1 MTVRTKTGGR
11 KTGTPNKRTQDIT
24 ALLDRLGCNP
34 IEGMAHIAMDT
45 FNPLEIRARMY
56 AELAQYVAP
65 KRKSVEIDTGEKE
78 RIVFNIGIP
87 VRHQVDATLEKFPAP
102 VLVS

>member
-1 MTVRTKTGGR
+1 MANGFKTGGR
-11 KTGTPNKRTQDIT
+11 TSGTPNKATQLIADKLE
-24 ALLDRLGCNP
+24 ALGCDP

-45 FNPLEIRARMY
+45 FNPLEIRARMF

-87 VRHQVDATLEKFPAP
+87 ARQQVAATLEKFPAT
-102 VLVS
+102 VLVN

>member
-1 MTVRTKTGGR
+1 MANGFKTGGR
-11 KTGTPNKRTQDIT
+11 KVGTPNKASQQIVEKLE
-24 ALLDRLGCNP
+24 ALGCDP

-87 VRHQVDATLEKFPAP
+87 VRHQVDATLEKFPSP
-102 VLVS
+102 VLVR

>member
-1 MTVRTKTGGR
+1 VGEFEVAIGE
-11 KTGTPNKRTQDIT
+11 RTQDIT
-24 ALLDRLGCNP
+24 ALLERSGCNP

-56 AELAQYVAP
+56 SELAQYEAA
-65 KRKSVEIDTGEKE
+65 KRKSIEIDTGAKE
-78 RIVFNIGIP
+78 RFVFNIGIP
-87 VRHQVDATLEKFPAP
+87 VRHQVEATLEKFPAP

>member
-1 MTVRTKTGGR
+1 MANGFKTGGR
-11 KTGTPNKRTQDIT
+11 KVGTPNKASQQIVEKLE
-24 ALLDRLGCNP
+24 ALGCDP

-65 KRKSVEIDTGEKE
+65 KRKSVEIETGEKE

-87 VRHQVDATLEKFPAP
+87 ARQQVVAAIEKFPAP

>member
-1 MTVRTKTGGR
+1 MANGFKTGGR
-11 KTGTPNKRTQDIT
+11 KVGTPNKASQQIVEKLK
-24 ALLDRLGCNP
+24 ALGCDP

-65 KRKSVEIDTGEKE
+65 KRKSVEIDTGKNE

-87 VRHQVDATLEKFPAP
+87 VRHQVVDALEKFPAP